1 MSEEH
6 LTKMEPYGITSLQLD
21 VAAQNN
27 SLRLLLEKQN
37 QQIYLL
43 TRKVNELVDKVNKL
57 QQLNE
62 AP

>member
-1 MSEEH
+1 MSEEQ

-21 VAAQNN
+21 VAAENN
-27 SLRLLLEKQN
+27 WLRLLLEKQN

>member
-1 MSEEH
+1 MSEEQ

-21 VAAQNN
+21 VATP
-27 SLRLLLEKQN
+27 SPWLRTVLEKQN